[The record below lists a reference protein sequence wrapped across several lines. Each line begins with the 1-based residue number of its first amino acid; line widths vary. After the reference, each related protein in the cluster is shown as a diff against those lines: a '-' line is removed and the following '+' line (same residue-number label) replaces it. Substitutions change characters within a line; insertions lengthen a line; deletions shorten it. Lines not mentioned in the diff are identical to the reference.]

1 MKGITEQKIR
11 EGIKNGDEI
20 ILTWF
25 YKKNF
30 PLVKNYILKNGG
42 CIEDTEDIFQEAI
55 MLLYLKF
62 KSSELVVDTPIQNY
76 FYGVCKNMWLKKA
89 NRNKKVLFMDVLKD
103 DWNQEESTVIE
114 KLFQKE
120 RKQLFHEYFS
130 NLQDTT
136 KRLWQLIFEGKD
148 YQEMA
153 RITGCTENY
162 LRKKKSETKKSMIQ
176 SISKDPVFQ
185 ELASA

>member
-30 PLVKNYILKNGG
+30 PLVKNYILLNSG
-42 CIEDTEDIFQEAI
+42 CLEDTEDIFQDALL
-55 MLLYLKF
+55 LLYLKLRNPEF
-62 KSSELVVDTPIQNY
+62 MIRTPIQNY

-89 NRNKKVLFMDVLKD
+89 NRNKKVLFKDVLKD
-103 DWNQEESTVIE
+103 VWNHEESTVIE
-114 KLFQKE
+114 KLFQKD
-120 RKQLFHEYFS
+120 RKQLFHAYFS

-153 RITGCTENY
+153 QITGCTENY

-176 SISKDPVFQ
+176 SILKDPVFK
-185 ELASA
+185 ELVKI